1 MIGQFSLNFLQI
13 VVDIKSGAKFMMG
26 VASEFVKPT
35 NLKYENHWKN
45 NLKYLLSLYFFFS
58 NQFILLRTILSEG
71 IFVVN
76 RYAILGFTKSFCLN
90 WWIF

>member
-45 NLKYLLSLYFFFS
+45 NLKYLLSLYFFF
-58 NQFILLRTILSEG
+58 
-71 IFVVN
+71 
-76 RYAILGFTKSFCLN
+76 KSIYSSANYSL
-90 WWIF
+90 